1 MLELKTLIKIS
12 EYMTIKQAAKY
23 LGVSGSTLRS
33 WEKLEKIK
41 PIRNPMNNYRLYKK
55 EDLDKILKTFNA

>member
-1 MLELKTLIKIS
+1 MLIKIS

-23 LGVSGSTLRS
+23 LGVSSNTLRS
-33 WEKLEKIK
+33 WEKVGKIK
-41 PIRNPMNNYRLYKK
+41 SLRNPMNNYRLYKK

>member
-1 MLELKTLIKIS
+1 MLKIS
-12 EYMTIKQAAKY
+12 EYMTIKQASKY
-23 LGVSGSTLRS
+23 LGVSGNTLRS

>member
-23 LGVSGSTLRS
+23 LGVSGNTLRS